1 KTFLYIWVKLLLI
14 SKNNQFK
21 EDIFKIPDESWDYC
35 CCFIFGATALER
47 DRCISCFPQQ
57 SAEITPADRY
67 GSFLGLSGQ
76 ALGAAWN
83 SRYNSLLS

>member
-1 KTFLYIWVKLLLI
+1 TFLYIWVKLLLI

-47 DRCISCFPQQ
+47 ERCISCFPQQ
-57 SAEITPADRY
+57 GAEITPADRY
-67 GSFLGLSGQ
+67 GS
-76 ALGAAWN
+76 
-83 SRYNSLLS
+83 LL